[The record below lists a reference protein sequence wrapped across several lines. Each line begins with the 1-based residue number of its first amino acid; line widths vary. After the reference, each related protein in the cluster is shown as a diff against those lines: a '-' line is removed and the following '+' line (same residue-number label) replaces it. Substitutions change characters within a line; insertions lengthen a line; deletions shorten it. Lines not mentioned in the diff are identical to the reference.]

1 MVTAIANLASALKQA
16 RQRSHLSQ
24 RALGRK
30 VGMPQAQI
38 SKIENA
44 AVDPKV
50 STLVAL
56 ARAVDLE
63 LTLVPR
69 TGSAGLEAMDFPH
82 PPQEEGLSPR

>member
-1 MVTAIANLASALKQA
+1 MSSAIEHLTKAIKAA

-44 AVDPKV
+44 AVDPKI

-69 TGSAGLEAMDFPH
+69 TDSPRFNAVDSPH
-82 PPQEEGLSPR
+82 PPEKEGLSPR

>member
-1 MVTAIANLASALKQA
+1 MVTAIANLTSALKQA

-50 STLVAL
+50 STLAAL

-69 TGSAGLEAMDFPH
+69 TDSAGLEVMDFPH
-82 PPQEEGLSPR
+82 PSPKEDLSPR

>member
-69 TGSAGLEAMDFPH
+69 TGSAGLEAMAPPH
-82 PPQEEGLSPR
+82 PPQEEGLSPQ

>member
-1 MVTAIANLASALKQA
+1 MVTAIANLTSALKQA

-50 STLVAL
+50 STLVVL
-56 ARAVDLE
+56 AQAVDLE

-69 TGSAGLEAMDFPH
+69 TGSAVLEVMDFPH
-82 PPQEEGLSPR
+82 PSPKEGLSPR

>member
-1 MVTAIANLASALKQA
+1 MVTAIANLTGALKQA
-16 RQRSHLSQ
+16 RQRRHLSQ

-69 TGSAGLEAMDFPH
+69 TGSPGLEAMDSPH
-82 PPQEEGLSPR
+82 PSQEADLSPR